1 MRALSRCS
9 RRLLWLTSFLSL
21 LGLSA
26 LAGLAPARAKAPATN
41 PMQTPLL
48 RPADPLYGPD
58 EALRDALSS
67 PLLYVG
73 TGRWPGISRMYSC
86 AFRNARVLVVNVYC
100 GTTDVRAFRV
110 DILSPK
116 RGRVRIYAE
125 ASGPILARSRAQ
137 YFTFMAE
144 SEPPP
149 GPEAHMWPLDL
160 AMSFSELRAYDQ
172 QRYGAYL
179 PACYGGQ
186 EHTKPRG
193 ACLGKLAARGAEWAS
208 QNRQFLE
215 RGSDD
220 WYRMMRAMRALAGRH
235 GKDPKSSPSR
245 SREAHAHVPPRAP

>member
-1 MRALSRCS
+1 MGASSRRS

-21 LGLSA
+21 ACLSA
-26 LAGLAPARAKAPATN
+26 LAGEQPAHAKAPATSATHAVL
-41 PMQTPLL
+41 P
-48 RPADPLYGPD
+48 RPEGLYGPD

-67 PLLYVG
+67 PLQHVG
-73 TGRWPGISRMYSC
+73 TGRWPGISLSYTC
-86 AFRNARVLVVNVYC
+86 AFRNERVLVVNVYC

-125 ASGPILARSRAQ
+125 ASGPILSRARHQ

-149 GPEAHMWPLDL
+149 GPEAHMRPLTL
-160 AMSFSELRAYDQ
+160 TMSFAALRAYEK

-186 EHTKPRG
+186 EHARPRG

-208 QNRQFLE
+208 QNRLFLE
-215 RGSDD
+215 RASDD
-220 WYRMMRAMRALAGRH
+220 WYRVMRGMRGLASRH
-235 GKDPKSSPSR
+235 GKDPVKSSR
-245 SREAHAHVPPRAP
+245 SRGSRAQAMLSVQ